1 MLPTL
6 IVAGGIIA
14 ASTTSAHAMNLSP
27 KRKPNYDEGKDER

>member
-6 IVAGGIIA
+6 ILAGGFIPGT
-14 ASTTSAHAMNLSP
+14 STSAQMNLSP